1 MNEDRRSD
9 TRLEARKSQKDGT
22 NEAMHHLPKAKIQKD
37 PLSWFFWALPV
48 AAAGLCC
55 WFVFHDFVFAGPTIT
70 IYFQDAQGLQEQNS
84 MVRYRGIKIG
94 NIESLKIAG
103 DGKTVAVKAKL
114 DHSARDVARQG
125 SLFWIVR
132 PELKL
137 GAVSG
142 LQTIVSGSY
151 INVQPGSGAR
161 TNIFTGVAEAPIV
174 QQPGMDVTLLANTL
188 DSLEN
193 QSGIFYRGV
202 QVGEVTG
209 LHLDDSAR
217 FVVVTA
223 RIWQEYAPLVRH
235 DSQFWNAGGIN
246 AHVGL
251 FSGLQ
256 ISAES
261 AATLVS
267 GGIAF
272 ATPENYG
279 PAATNGTV
287 FFLNEKPD
295 PKWQNWGPQ
304 IPLGQ
309 TPEAPKMKNSMPQI
323 GPEISK

>member
-1 MNEDRRSD
+1 MRM
-9 TRLEARKSQKDGT
+9 EARKSQKNGMNDT
-22 NEAMHHLPKAKIQKD
+22 VHHLPKAKIQKD
-37 PLSWFFWALPV
+37 PLAWFFWALPV
-48 AAAGLCC
+48 AAAMLCA
-55 WFVFHDFVFAGPTIT
+55 WFILHDFVFAGPTIT

-84 MVRYRGIKIG
+84 MLRYRGIRVG
-94 NIESLKIAG
+94 NVTSLKLAR
-103 DGKTVAVKAKL
+103 DGQMVVVRVKL
-114 DHSARDVARQG
+114 EHSAANIARQG

-132 PELKL
+132 PQLKL
-137 GAVSG
+137 GEVSG

-151 INVQPGSGAR
+151 IAVQPGDGVR
-161 TNIFTGVAEAPIV
+161 TNVFTAIAEAPIV
-174 QQPGMDVTLLANTL
+174 PVPGITITLLANNL

-209 LHLDDSAR
+209 LQLGQNSR
-217 FVVVTA
+217 FVVVQA
-223 RIWQEYAPLVRH
+223 RIRQEYAPLVR
-235 DSQFWNAGGIN
+235 DNSEFWNAGGIN

-279 PAATNGTV
+279 AAATNGTV
-287 FFLNEKPD
+287 FSLNEKPD
-295 PKWQNWGPQ
+295 PKWQNWNPA

-309 TPEAPKMKNSMPQI
+309 TPQASKTNNAMPQI
-323 GPEISK
+323 SPQINQMNQ